1 MTVIYATTNPGKFSE
16 AKKNFADYGIT
27 IMSPLELGIT
37 LDVDEHGSSLEEN
50 AILKAE
56 AYLPLAP
63 TGSIILGDDTGIF
76 IDALNGEP
84 GIKVRRW
91 KGYRM
96 TDEEIITH
104 CLSRLLGVPPG
115 KRSVNF
121 RIAIAVAC
129 ANYKTRVFTGLYR
142 TFILEHAR
150 DFRESGFPF
159 RPLIN
164 DETPTHR
171 TDAIK
176 AVLPYLSTLQSQNH

>member
-1 MTVIYATTNPGKFSE
+1 MTIIYATTNPGKFSE

-56 AYLPLAP
+56 AYLPLVSP
-63 TGSIILGDDTGIF
+63 GTIILGDDTGIF
-76 IDALNGEP
+76 IDALGGEP

-91 KGYRM
+91 KGYKM
-96 TDEEIITH
+96 TDEEIISH
-104 CLSRLLGVPPG
+104 CLTRLALVPP
-115 KRSVNF
+115 KNRTVNF

-129 ANYKTRVFTGLYR
+129 ATHKTQVFTGDYH
-142 TFILEHAR
+142 TYILEKAR
-150 DFRESGFPF
+150 DFREPGFPF
-159 RPLIN
+159 RPLIS

-171 TDAIK
+171 TEAIK
-176 AVLPYLSTLQSQNH
+176 AALPYLSTLQS